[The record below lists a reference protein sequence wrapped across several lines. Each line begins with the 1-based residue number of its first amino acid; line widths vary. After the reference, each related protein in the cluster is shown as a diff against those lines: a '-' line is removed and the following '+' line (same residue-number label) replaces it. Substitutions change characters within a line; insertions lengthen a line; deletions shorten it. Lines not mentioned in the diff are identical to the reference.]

1 MFDGIIQT
9 ISDTIRSILFG
20 PLGAIL
26 GWIIDIVDII
36 LTEISGFS
44 FIDLSFVTSCYSTCM
59 TIALVILPLKL
70 VYEWIW
76 LVISNDIEKWGHKI
90 FAVFQIVVILLA
102 TPPLLTTIGDG
113 VTQINKAILAGDVIS
128 GESSASG
135 EDAGEGFAVTMLV
148 ATTGMEEEE
157 AQTFID
163 DFTGED
169 FDINVRDD
177 EENYIYEFDFIMP
190 MFVGLV
196 MWIII
201 FFIGLQMASR
211 QVSLAFFKIIT
222 PLCALSLT
230 NKENSSAFTV
240 WKNNII
246 GPFLMNTVQI
256 FLFLFMFKLIAELGT
271 EASGLAK
278 LLFTIALLL
287 VIIAIPNKVAAMIG
301 GYNAGIMEGLSSLQS
316 SLIMTSSAISTAK
329 VVAGGAG
336 AIGNMAKS
344 GVSMLTHAPNN
355 IARMSGTAVS
365 HAGGMKDSINRSASH
380 VKEAMKYGGGIG
392 GAATILGSEA
402 YHAVKDKVSRGT
414 GGLGSQFRQ
423 SKKEADLKAAFSKD
437 SPLTSKDVSSR
448 ERTIHSS
455 GQKMKDTD
463 YSSESKEGMS
473 ERMTGQTGSFSR
485 DGKESR
491 SSENGFGK
499 INTTGRLNK
508 SRNSKERRFK

>member
-301 GYNAGIMEGLSSLQS
+301 GYNAGIMEGLSRHFL
-316 SLIMTSSAISTAK
+316 
-329 VVAGGAG
+329 
-336 AIGNMAKS
+336 
-344 GVSMLTHAPNN
+344 
-355 IARMSGTAVS
+355 
-365 HAGGMKDSINRSASH
+365 
-380 VKEAMKYGGGIG
+380 
-392 GAATILGSEA
+392 
-402 YHAVKDKVSRGT
+402 
-414 GGLGSQFRQ
+414 
-423 SKKEADLKAAFSKD
+423 
-437 SPLTSKDVSSR
+437 
-448 ERTIHSS
+448 
-455 GQKMKDTD
+455 
-463 YSSESKEGMS
+463 
-473 ERMTGQTGSFSR
+473 
-485 DGKESR
+485 
-491 SSENGFGK
+491 
-499 INTTGRLNK
+499 
-508 SRNSKERRFK
+508 